1 MTKPFFATIVADR
14 QGHLFGKLRELL
26 PAVLARFQGVTVL
39 ATTTTDERVLTL
51 LESVRASIDTGEPDG
66 NAIGRHRRQAI
77 GLALENGV
85 AEHILYADIDHLLR
99 WIENDAIELDLVLQ
113 RMRDWDCTVIGRGSR
128 SFAALPRRL
137 LQTETIVNH
146 IYALITGRNWDL
158 MMAARGLSR
167 RAAQAIVD
175 HCAVDTIGND
185 AAWPLFCEER
195 GFSVGYVEA
204 EGLTYQTNAD
214 YSHDLKDSLDQ
225 DPRAWAQRVELAW
238 QHVEAMLPYMKHR

>member
-1 MTKPFFATIVADR
+1 MTKPFFATTVADR
-14 QGHLFGKLRELL
+14 EGHLFGKLRELL
-26 PAVLARFQGVTVL
+26 PAVLARFQGLAVL

-51 LESVRASIDTGEPDG
+51 LESVGASIDTTEPDG
-66 NAIGRHRRQAI
+66 NVIGRHRRQAI
-77 GLALENGV
+77 ALALEKGV
-85 AEHILYADIDHLLR
+85 AEHILYADTDHLLR
-99 WIENDAIELDLVLQ
+99 WIENDAVEFDLVLQ
-113 RMRDWDCTVIGRGSR
+113 RMRDWDCTVIGRGPR

-137 LQTETIVNH
+137 LQTEAIVNH

-167 RAAQAIVD
+167 HAAAMIVEQ
-175 HCAVDTIGND
+175 CAVDTIGND

-214 YSHDLKDSLDQ
+214 YAHNLDDSLDQ
-225 DPRAWAQRVELAW
+225 DPRAWARRVQLAW